1 MRFIRHLRN
10 FHGTE
15 IRAWRRGL
23 DPDGKFAVSKSVFKQ
38 YCRTIQFEDDV
49 KALWIS
55 LDPAGEGQL
64 RIEQFS
70 LQATDLLVSF
80 RAWCISSFGS
90 CLGLFQSMEA
100 KKRRRQRRGDGS
112 YFVKP
117 SMSVNAF
124 SSLLW
129 AYGYPPLL
137 GPDGDA
143 IVWYLTT
150 TLDLHGG
157 SFISFSDLKW
167 LDGWQPTEWLVTEPD
182 HGAWL
187 EIRSNL
193 EAEFGNLVRAWRRE
207 LDVDNSNK
215 FTWPQWQEVC
225 RKRGIDAGSN
235 VAGAWCALDQHRMG
249 YISLKDLC
257 KESASMLSTFKSWA
271 ETKFGSTHEAFRAMD
286 SDGGGSLSLAEL
298 RGACYKYKCD
308 SDPRQLFNVL
318 SQHGRNLSR
327 KDFHFLSDW
336 AAVDEEAM
344 TEIRIATENLWK
356 EIFIAQK
363 SKSSLKDAERFPLR
377 HVASCSKL
385 PCRVG
390 SPAMKSTSS
399 CIPVD
404 FILGTQFPSPYAALQ
419 RPRTVDSNM
428 RGRTRPQRSTSAPSI
443 RAH

>member
-1 MRFIRHLRN
+1 MGVLYELGVLVEMFRRWMHEKFGSQSKWFSALEADLSGNVFKDSFAKLCVDQGFDVTDHELEELFGLCDISHKDYISKDQTIFLEIDDVVRDRELLFLKLNQKYEQDRMLLDCFHSNYTLPIKHRLAIRPWVKHKYEALPTIGRQRVVARDNVLRRSSLQARMRFIRHLRN

-23 DPDGKFAVSKSVFKQ
+23 DPDGKFVVNKSVFKQ
-38 YCRTIQFEDDV
+38 YCRAIQFEDDV

-187 EIRSNL
+187 EIRSDL
-193 EAEFGNLVRAWRRE
+193 EAEFGNLLRAWRRE

-215 FTWPQWQEVC
+215 FTWPQWQEAC
-225 RKRGIDAGSN
+225 RKRGIDTGL
-235 VAGAWCALDQHRMG
+235 VVG
-249 YISLKDLC
+249 Y
-257 KESASMLSTFKSWA
+257 
-271 ETKFGSTHEAFRAMD
+271 
-286 SDGGGSLSLAEL
+286 
-298 RGACYKYKCD
+298 
-308 SDPRQLFNVL
+308 
-318 SQHGRNLSR
+318 
-327 KDFHFLSDW
+327 
-336 AAVDEEAM
+336 
-344 TEIRIATENLWK
+344 
-356 EIFIAQK
+356 
-363 SKSSLKDAERFPLR
+363 
-377 HVASCSKL
+377 
-385 PCRVG
+385 
-390 SPAMKSTSS
+390 
-399 CIPVD
+399 
-404 FILGTQFPSPYAALQ
+404 
-419 RPRTVDSNM
+419 
-428 RGRTRPQRSTSAPSI
+428 
-443 RAH
+443 